1 MTVGESEAPVRRT
14 HALPAVLVTA
24 LVTALAALL
33 AACGTAPGPAPAA
46 PATSPAPASPAA
58 PTGGAVPRCTTAELT
73 GSLGTPDGAA
83 GSTYRPLLLTNTGT
97 RTCELRGFPGVSYVT
112 GDDGQQV
119 GPAAQE
125 EGERGPQV
133 ELAPG
138 EAASATVRF
147 VNVGNFDEA
156 ACVPVPVR
164 GLRVY
169 PPGDTASL
177 FVPAEGT
184 GCSGTPPQ
192 PQLTVT
198 TVTAAS

>member
-1 MTVGESEAPVRRT
+1 MSPVPAKPVLLVPL
-14 HALPAVLVTA
+14 ALLTA
-24 LVTALAALL
+24 AL
-33 AACGTAPGPAPAA
+33 AACGTQAPAGSGATTPGPTSAA
-46 PATSPAPASPAA
+46 PASTATASPATSTA
-58 PTGGAVPRCTTAELT
+58 AAVPRCTTAELS

-83 GSTYRPLLLTNTGT
+83 GSTYRPLLLTNTGD

-112 GDDGQQV
+112 GNDGQQV

-125 EGERGPQV
+125 EGARGGQV
-133 ELAPG
+133 VLAPG
-138 EAASATVRF
+138 KAASATVRF

-156 ACVPVPVR
+156 ACVPVAVR

-177 FVPAEGT
+177 FVAAEGT
-184 GCSGTPPQ
+184 GCSATPPQ

-198 TVTAAS
+198 TVTVAG

>member
-1 MTVGESEAPVRRT
+1 MPAKPVLLVPL
-14 HALPAVLVTA
+14 ALLTA
-24 LVTALAALL
+24 AL
-33 AACGTAPGPAPAA
+33 AACGTQAPAGSGATTPGPTSAA
-46 PATSPAPASPAA
+46 PASTATASPATSTA
-58 PTGGAVPRCTTAELT
+58 AAVPRCTTAELS

-83 GSTYRPLLLTNTGT
+83 GSTYRPLLLTNTGD

-112 GDDGQQV
+112 GNDGQQV

-125 EGERGPQV
+125 EGARGGQV
-133 ELAPG
+133 VLAPG
-138 EAASATVRF
+138 KAASATVRF

-156 ACVPVPVR
+156 ACVPVAVR

-177 FVPAEGT
+177 FVAAEGT
-184 GCSGTPPQ
+184 GCSATPPQ

-198 TVTAAS
+198 TVTVAG